1 MLFNNYKIVHDFKN
15 YIVIFK
21 VAFSDKEG
29 IDNPISSVITN
40 MMPSNIRVTADKT
53 LVAFSENSS

>member
-15 YIVIFK
+15 YIVIFN
-21 VAFSDKEG
+21 VAFSDKDG
-29 IDNPISSVITN
+29 IDNTISSVITN